1 MLNILRVFR
10 IKRVVRNYFHNIKL
24 HNSRKTLVR
33 NFWFQYLDTQERK
46 SACMRQHFQ
55 TESKLML
62 LYLHTHSR
70 TNTFI
75 RTMKITWQSWASIK
89 NVCVVLLLERTHT
102 IKHGR
107 TTTIYFWYTLH
118 SSNKNYKFPSSF
130 SLLLFI
136 PHFFSPWPNSF
147 IFTPNAYNCSPIHSN
162 FYYLWSILLI

>member
-1 MLNILRVFR
+1 ML
-10 IKRVVRNYFHNIKL
+10 Y
-24 HNSRKTLVR
+24 
-33 NFWFQYLDTQERK
+33 
-46 SACMRQHFQ
+46 
-55 TESKLML
+55 
-62 LYLHTHSR
+62 YLHTYSR
-70 TNTFI
+70 TNTFT
-75 RTMKITWQSWASIK
+75 RTMKITRQSWASIK

-107 TTTIYFWYTLH
+107 TTTIYFWYILH

-162 FYYLWSILLI
+162 FYYLWSILLILSYSTFLYAHKMGVRTIMVWNDCIRLHYIFFHIFNLVVQYLDKVILCLTLNS